1 MKYWLLKSEP
11 DAWSWNN
18 QVKEG
23 ASMWDGVRN
32 YQARNNLKEMKKN
45 DLCFFY
51 HSVTERSIVGI
62 VKVVKEFYPDPT
74 DKTGR
79 FVVVDV
85 KATRKLKN
93 PVSLDQIKENSRLQD
108 IALVKQS
115 RLSVMPIT
123 KSEWKEILKISK
135 KEALLKASENKVRLG
150 GYSNFSFRE
159 LACEVGIKSASVHY
173 HFATKADLGAELA
186 HQYTNS
192 FLAALGEPSELKAS
206 GKNPIDVYNQLMDE
220 LVGFNKD
227 LLDKDRL
234 IVRTKIDTASEDV
247 DERWSSFPEEFID
260 ISSVSNQGLNTLKD
274 KLVSFLSAS

>member
-11 DAWSWNN
+11 DAWSWDN

-62 VKVVKEFYPDPT
+62 VKVVKEYYSDPT

-85 KATRKLKN
+85 KATKKLKN
-93 PVSLDQIKENSRLQD
+93 PVSLDQIKENSKLKD

-115 RLSVMPIT
+115 RLSVMPLKKT
-123 KSEWKEILKISK
+123 EWEIIIKM
-135 KEALLKASENKVRLG
+135 
-150 GYSNFSFRE
+150 SN
-159 LACEVGIKSASVHY
+159 
-173 HFATKADLGAELA
+173 
-186 HQYTNS
+186 
-192 FLAALGEPSELKAS
+192 
-206 GKNPIDVYNQLMDE
+206 
-220 LVGFNKD
+220 
-227 LLDKDRL
+227 
-234 IVRTKIDTASEDV
+234 
-247 DERWSSFPEEFID
+247 
-260 ISSVSNQGLNTLKD
+260 
-274 KLVSFLSAS
+274 